1 MKLNKPNKPDQPK
14 KPKSAKKDT
23 IFTDIFGNKIR
34 LTDERKMHILE
45 HKEMINQLELIKDTL
60 KLPEKIVESK
70 YEKEVRL
77 YYKFY
82 SKTPVTEK
90 YLIVIV
96 RLTSDDNFILTSFFT
111 DKIKKGRILW
121 EN

>member
-1 MKLNKPNKPDQPK
+1 MKPE
-14 KPKSAKKDT
+14 SAKKDT

-34 LTDERKMHILE
+34 LTNERKMHILE
-45 HKEMINQLELIKDTL
+45 HKEMINQLELIEDTL

-82 SKTPVTEK
+82 SNTPITKK